1 MFRNYL
7 VVAWRSL
14 LKHRLFSFINIA
26 GLSLSMAVCMMIMV
40 RTIDFFGY
48 DTFHPNL
55 SQSYR
60 ILSRI
65 NSAGGDSWRLAST
78 PLPLTDALVPND
90 QAIAATTSLYPAL
103 NTTLVG
109 GVEELPMAGAFTQ
122 PSFFRVFGFSL
133 QHGNPQTALNHP
145 YSIVLSNRMA
155 TTFFGN
161 VNPLGKTV
169 TLKNFGEFL
178 VTGVLNEPPAKSH
191 FEFDAYVSW
200 STVAPLEHLGRLS
213 KKSQTWDSFEYGY
226 TYVTLQPHATKA
238 ALNNVLNNISR
249 TITKESTAGGS
260 YAFELQPLASVTPG
274 WDHINNDIARGGSWG
289 KIIAEVSIAFI
300 ILISATF
307 NYTNLSIARSLS
319 RTREVGIR
327 KLAGARRTQI
337 FAQYIVEAVVIAL
350 GALCFAQVM
359 LEFILEYKPFNDS
372 YEFIPS
378 MAMNWKV
385 MSCFLLFALVVGF
398 LAGSLP
404 AWILSSFRPVKMLQ
418 NVGAQRIM
426 GALTLRKA
434 LLVFQFSLSLL
445 VMIFLSTFYRQ
456 FSFLASG
463 DNGFQKDNCISIH
476 INPKDRSVIKTAL
489 DERSTVQQVAAVSQS
504 FGSRAVSAL
513 QLGLPDQ
520 QKVKVSSYAGDA
532 GVVPVFNL
540 TLVAGAN
547 FDKTAEQRGDQ
558 VLINEAAVKALG
570 LKTNGDAIGK
580 YLQANDSVNLHV
592 AGVLKDFYHEGLGN
606 AIRPM
611 MIRCKPEGYAL
622 LTLRVHESKTSA
634 AVKDLENIWKT
645 IYPQHPFVYRWLD
658 RTLEESY
665 SQRATVS
672 LLGFLAFT
680 TLSIA
685 ALGLLGLVVY
695 TVETRRKE
703 ISIRRVVGAHIVSII
718 ALLSK
723 GYLMLLVV
731 AGCIALPLG
740 YMLSKF
746 FLTNF
751 ANQVTLGI
759 GSLVLCFGMLL
770 CLGILLIVPQ
780 TYRASIQNPA
790 ENLRNE

>member
-7 VVAWRSL
+7 TVAWRSL

-26 GLSLSMAVCMMIMV
+26 GLSMSMAVCMMIMV
-40 RTIDFFGY
+40 RTIDFFSY

-78 PLPLTDALVPND
+78 PLPLTDVLAAND
-90 QAIAATTSLYPAL
+90 QAIAASTSLYPAI
-103 NTTLVG
+103 NTTILG
-109 GVEELPMAGAFTQ
+109 GLEELPLKGAFTQ
-122 PSFFRVFGFSL
+122 PSFFNVFGFSL
-133 QHGNPQTALNHP
+133 QHGNAQTVLNHP
-145 YSIVLSNRMA
+145 YSIVLSSRMA
-155 TTFFGN
+155 AKVFGDL
-161 VNPLGKTV
+161 NPIGKTV
-169 TLKNFGEFL
+169 TLKNLGEFL
-178 VTGVLNEPPAKSH
+178 VTGVLNEPSGKSH

-200 STVAPLEHLGRLS
+200 STVGPLEQLGRLS
-213 KKSQTWDSFEYGY
+213 KKSLTWDSFEYGY
-226 TYVTLQPHATKA
+226 TYVTRHPHATEA
-238 ALNNVLNNISR
+238 ALNSILNNISR
-249 TITKESTAGGS
+249 TITKESTAEGS

-274 WDHINNDIARGGSWG
+274 WEYINNDIARGGSWG

-327 KLAGARRTQI
+327 KLAGARRGQI
-337 FAQYIVEAVVIAL
+337 FAQYIVEAIVIAF

-359 LEFILEYKPFNDS
+359 LEFILEYKPFNDG

-378 MAMNWKV
+378 LAMNWKV
-385 MSCFLLFALVVGF
+385 MSCFILFALFVGV

-463 DNGFQKDNCISIH
+463 ENGFQKDNCISIH
-476 INPKDRSVIKTAL
+476 INPKDHAAIKTAL
-489 DERSTVQQVAAVSQS
+489 NERTTIQHVAAVSQS
-504 FGSRAVSAL
+504 FGTRAISEL

-520 QKVKVSSYAGDA
+520 QKVKVTNYAGDV
-532 GVVPVFNL
+532 GVVSVFRL
-540 TLVAGAN
+540 TLAAGSN
-547 FDKTAEQRGDQ
+547 FSEAAEQRGDQ

-570 LKTNGDAIGK
+570 LKTNSEAIGK

-611 MIRCKPEGYAL
+611 VIQCNPERYAL
-622 LTLRVHESKTSA
+622 VTMRVHESKASA
-634 AVKDLENIWKT
+634 AVKDLEAIWKN

-703 ISIRRVVGAHIVSII
+703 ISIRRVVGAHVASVI

-723 GYLMLLVV
+723 GYLMLLVI

-740 YMLSKF
+740 YVLSKL

-751 ANQVTLGI
+751 ANQVTLGV
-759 GSLVLCFGMLL
+759 GSLLVCFGLLL

-790 ENLRNE
+790 ENLRND